1 MQRCEPGPRPVQL
14 LVAGTAA
21 TTAASADRRPAM
33 LHRLRAPPLL
43 QLQSVSISTALAQ
56 SFALDSAASA
66 ASPFATSVC
75 VCPPSVDPP
84 SALIC
89 AAALRAGSAYMTY
102 SPPQQAE
109 HVRHQQLTPESPRP
123 QQIPSP
129 ANIPI
134 LSLDKQMDP
143 VFDESAYN
151 TQNVTPA
158 PQYPSVASHTLNVP
172 MSTALHYADQSHVP
186 GLHTGGAQS
195 AGGHA
200 PTGGPSSAFG
210 SATGTQTQD
219 TSSINTFSATPHTGA
234 SSAHDALA
242 APSQNHS
249 AYPLA
254 HNHAYTAQPPL
265 VQSAQGTHYQ
275 TDATAANNVDVQALL
290 DSLTPSA
297 NNAPPGLYA
306 PQLSSQSAQPQGSAS
321 ASLPQPASNL
331 PPRPPAQEKPAT
343 HPNYDPND
351 DIRSYHPGTQV
362 PPNAQQRS
370 NGQLQASSAGGQQ
383 SMTMATQSSPT
394 VSTGQPQP
402 QRSSSPGDDED
413 VRWGPEV
420 NRLYEAFLDQE
431 RKFVTEGQWD
441 QFPMGSRLFI
451 GNLPTE
457 KVTKRDIFH
466 RFYRHGKL
474 AQISIKQAYGF
485 VQFLDSESC
494 RRALDT
500 EQGQAV
506 RGRKMHLEI
515 SKPQR
520 NTKKAE
526 PAANAGARRRSR
538 SPDYNRGGTGPS
550 RDVRYGGAPNSMS
563 PRDRDRRF
571 RDREEY
577 RPMRSPSPRGPPRGR
592 RSRER
597 SRDRY
602 EGRYR
607 SRSRTPPRRY
617 RSPSPRRDPDDEL
630 GLPRRAPHEVP
641 DIQVLVLNEGL
652 PREFIRYVEDTFRNQ
667 NLRSNVLIM
676 SPRLPEAA
684 VVRRQII
691 EGVLAIV
698 RLDTASLSKG
708 KVNVQVFDRRGG
720 AGNVQFN
727 EYADLDLVT
736 AAMLINNAKQT
747 AQAAQPP
754 VPSYGY
760 NPTIPQ
766 YTQSAPNAYPSAP
779 AAQNNISN
787 IISSLDP
794 STLSQLLGAMSQHN
808 SATQNAQPTPGINAD
823 LARLLAQVSNPG
835 QTPGFSSSAPSQLP
849 SLGQPQYSALAAMLG
864 AQSQSPAPPVHP
876 PAQQSGGAP
885 DMNEIMAQLAKIE
898 DLMLLP
904 FCDLPGGLFLLVKI
918 PKVSPAPDLE
928 ASLITNEG
936 KTHPDRII

>member
-1 MQRCEPGPRPVQL
+1 
-14 LVAGTAA
+14 
-21 TTAASADRRPAM
+21 
-33 LHRLRAPPLL
+33 
-43 QLQSVSISTALAQ
+43 
-56 SFALDSAASA
+56 
-66 ASPFATSVC
+66 
-75 VCPPSVDPP
+75 
-84 SALIC
+84 
-89 AAALRAGSAYMTY
+89 MTY

-151 TQNVTPA
+151 TQHATPV
-158 PQYPSVASHTLNVP
+158 PQFPSAASHTLNVP
-172 MSTALHYADQSHVP
+172 SSIAPHFADQSH
-186 GLHTGGAQS
+186 LTGFQDVGAQS
-195 AGGHA
+195 TGHA

-210 SATGTQTQD
+210 GATGTQTQD
-219 TSSINTFSATPHTGA
+219 TSTIQNYSAPHQAGA
-234 SSAHDALA
+234 SSAHDAQA

-254 HNHAYTAQPPL
+254 HNSAYTAQPAP
-265 VQSAQGTHYQ
+265 VQSAQGAHYQ
-275 TDATAANNVDVQALL
+275 TEATAGGNVDVQALL

-297 NNAPPGLYA
+297 HNAPSGLYA
-306 PQLSSQSAQPQGSAS
+306 SQLPSQSVQPQGSAS
-321 ASLPQPASNL
+321 ASLPQPATNL
-331 PPRPPAQEKPAT
+331 PPRPPAQDKPAT

-351 DIRSYHPGTQV
+351 DIRSYHPGAQM
-362 PPNAQQRS
+362 PPNTQQRG
-370 NGQLQASSAGGQQ
+370 NGPMPAPNVGGQQ
-383 SMTMATQSSPT
+383 NLAP
-394 VSTGQPQP
+394 TGQASPAPGTGQAQP

-413 VRWGPEV
+413 IRWGPEV

-466 RFYRHGKL
+466 RFYRHGRL

-526 PAANAGARRRSR
+526 PAANAGPRRRSR
-538 SPDYNRGGTGPS
+538 SPDYTRGGTGPS
-550 RDVRYGGAPNSMS
+550 RDGRYAGPQNSMS

-571 RDREEY
+571 RDRDDY
-577 RPMRSPSPRGPPRGR
+577 RPLRSPSPRGPPRGI

-617 RSPSPRRDPDDEL
+617 RSPSPRRDPDDDL

-652 PREFIRYVEDTFRNQ
+652 PRDFIRYVEDTFRTQ

-698 RLDTASLSKG
+698 RLDTGSLQKG

-747 AQAAQPP
+747 AAAAQPP
-754 VPSYGY
+754 VPAYGY
-760 NPTIPQ
+760 NAGISQ
-766 YTQSAPNAYPSAP
+766 YTQPTSNPYSTAP
-779 AAQNNISN
+779 AAQPNNISN

-794 STLSQLLGAMSQHN
+794 STLSQLLGAMSQQN
-808 SATQNAQPTPGINAD
+808 NAPQNAQPAPGINAN
-823 LARLLAQVSNPG
+823 LARLLAQVSSPSH
-835 QTPGFSSSAPSQLP
+835 TPGFSSATHTHLP
-849 SLGQPQYSALAAMLG
+849 ALGQPQFSALAAMLG
-864 AQSQSPAPPVHP
+864 QAQSAAPPVQP

-885 DMNEIMAQLAKIE
+885 DMNEIMAQLAKYQ
-898 DLMLLP
+898 
-904 FCDLPGGLFLLVKI
+904 
-918 PKVSPAPDLE
+918 
-928 ASLITNEG
+928 
-936 KTHPDRII
+936 R